1 MIFFKEN
8 QEVYYES
15 GRLLDGEGE
24 RIGEGNITEHNVY
37 AWRYGKDYDPVMGEV
52 QPEEFWYKDVFRDK
66 ASYSEETNRRKHRF
80 VLASGSDVG
89 EMEGV
94 RRALEICAGKKNIKN
109 VVIVHD
115 LEIAQNIYKGN
126 YDKKKNEPVFYGE
139 ELKKIKSESGI
150 KVKFEKVKSHE
161 SGENFVHGVGNDC
174 ADIMAK
180 AETGNRP
187 IGGKEV
193 NPNLEKV
200 WNEKMKGKIARYNIE
215 TRRKEVRDVIEQ
227 TIPMM
232 LNMYETHNEQTG
244 GCENGN

>member
-1 MIFFKEN
+1 MQQI
-8 QEVYYES
+8 
-15 GRLLDGEGE
+15 RIPM
-24 RIGEGNITEHNVY
+24 IGEMAVASAAPAMASPIGTVSYTHLDVY
-37 AWRYGKDYDPVMGEV
+37 KR
-52 QPEEFWYKDVFRDK
+52 Q
-66 ASYSEETNRRKHRF
+66 
-80 VLASGSDVG
+80 
-89 EMEGV
+89 
-94 RRALEICAGKKNIKN
+94 
-109 VVIVHD
+109 
-115 LEIAQNIYKGN
+115 
-126 YDKKKNEPVFYGE
+126 
-139 ELKKIKSESGI
+139 
-150 KVKFEKVKSHE
+150 
-161 SGENFVHGVGNDC
+161 
-174 ADIMAK
+174 DIMAK

>member
-1 MIFFKEN
+1 MTET
-8 QEVYYES
+8 E
-15 GRLLDGEGE
+15 
-24 RIGEGNITEHNVY
+24 IT
-37 AWRYGKDYDPVMGEV
+37 D
-52 QPEEFWYKDVFRDK
+52 
-66 ASYSEETNRRKHRF
+66 
-80 VLASGSDVG
+80 L
-89 EMEGV
+89 
-94 RRALEICAGKKNIKN
+94 KKNIKN